1 MINFMMT
8 LFGIGDTEV
17 CVCVLC
23 VWKLVQEGW
32 EILKDEI
39 IVVSSGIS
47 VKETQMI
54 KVYEKI
60 RMTNS

>member
-1 MINFMMT
+1 M
-8 LFGIGDTEV
+8 
-17 CVCVLC
+17 LC